1 MVLVPCVEC
10 RRHASVEEAAC
21 PFCGGALAAPRP
33 RPVLGGRV
41 TRATIFSASLAGCY
55 VAPDPQRP
63 PPPPPPPDETTH
75 HHQPP
80 PPPPDDTPPPDDVTY
95 AKPPAGSGGV
105 RGRIVD
111 ANGRPA
117 RVVVHLKGNAMNKT
131 TRTDPNGDYVFHDVP
146 DGAYAIEVPRNEG
159 NQHPRH
165 RQGPDRR
172 GVKVAGQVVTADLQL
187 RPVVVPVPDNHCCK
201 PYGAPPARRRVV

>member
-1 MVLVPCVEC
+1 MELVPCVAC

-21 PFCGGALAAPRP
+21 PFCGGALAVPRP
-33 RPVLGGRV
+33 RPVLAGRV

-80 PPPPDDTPPPDDVTY
+80 PPPPDEVTY
-95 AKPPAGSGGV
+95 AKPPAGTGGV
-105 RGRIVD
+105 RGRILD
-111 ANGRPA
+111 ANGQPA
-117 RVVVHLKGNAMNKT
+117 RVSVTLTQNGRHVKSV
-131 TRTDPNGDYVFHDVP
+131 RTDPNGDYALDDVA
-146 DGAYAIEVPRNEG
+146 DGTYELEVPRNEA
-159 NQHPRH
+159 HLRPPI
-165 RQGPDRR
+165 RQGPHRR
-172 GVKVAGQVVTADLQL
+172 AVTIAGQVVTVDLRL
-187 RPVVVPVPDNHCCK
+187 DPMVAPERDNHCCK